1 MRFNICSTKVEVSF
15 TLICFAAIGIILT
28 TFEGFLFCLTSLVIH
43 EAGHL
48 TAMCILGF
56 PPETI
61 KLSLFEI
68 TISDRGRY
76 CRRFFDNF
84 LIILCGPL
92 FNFICFI
99 VFYLLYLLCYEVL
112 FPIAAVN
119 LSVGLFN
126 LLPVM
131 SLDGGQL
138 LYLIL
143 SRRLSE
149 KSAEKIV
156 NIITFIFIFPLA
168 ALGFLLL
175 FKSKYNFSLLFV
187 CVYLIFSLVF
197 KKNRYF

>member
-1 MRFNICSTKVEVSF
+1 MRFKVCSTKIEVSY
-15 TLICFAAIGIILT
+15 TLICFAAIGIIIT
-28 TFEGFLFCLTSLVIH
+28 SFEGFLFCLLSLIIH

-48 TAMCILGF
+48 TTMCILGF
-56 PPETI
+56 PPQKI
-61 KLSLFEI
+61 KLTLFEI
-68 TISDRGRY
+68 SISDNDRY

-99 VFYLLYLLCYEVL
+99 VLYLLYLLHYDIL
-112 FPIAAVN
+112 FPFAAVN

>member
-1 MRFNICSTKVEVSF
+1 MRFKIRSTQIELSY
-15 TLICFAAIGIILT
+15 TLICFAAIGIIIT
-28 TFEGFLFCLTSLVIH
+28 SFEGFLFCLLSIIIH

-56 PPETI
+56 PPERI
-61 KLSLFEI
+61 KLSIFEI
-68 TISDRGRY
+68 SISDNGRY

-92 FNFICFI
+92 FNFICFTLL
-99 VFYLLYLLCYEVL
+99 YLLYLLHYDVL
-112 FPIAAVN
+112 FPFAAVN

-126 LLPVM
+126 MLPVM

-149 KSAEKIV
+149 KSAEKVV

-187 CVYLIFSLVF
+187 CVYLIFSLIF

>member
-1 MRFNICSTKVEVSF
+1 MRFKICSTQIELSY
-15 TLICFAAIGIILT
+15 TLICFAAIGIIVT
-28 TFEGFLFCLTSLVIH
+28 SFKGFLFCFLSLIIH

-48 TAMCILGF
+48 TAMSILGF
-56 PPETI
+56 SPKRI
-61 KLSLFEI
+61 KLSPFEI
-68 TISDRGRY
+68 SISDNSRY

-92 FNFICFI
+92 FNFICFTLL
-99 VFYLLYLLCYEVL
+99 YLLYLLCYDAL
-112 FPIAAVN
+112 FPFAAVN

-126 LLPVM
+126 ILPVM

-149 KSAEKIV
+149 ESAEKVV
-156 NIITFIFIFPLA
+156 NIITFVFIFPLA

-175 FKSKYNFSLLFV
+175 FKSRYNFSLLFV

-197 KKNRYF
+197 KQNRCF

>member
-1 MRFNICSTKVEVSF
+1 MRFKISSTQIELSY
-15 TLICFAAIGIILT
+15 TLICFAAIGIIIT
-28 TFEGFLFCLTSLVIH
+28 SFEDFLFCLLSLIIH
-43 EAGHL
+43 ETGHL

-56 PPETI
+56 PPERI

-68 TISDRGRY
+68 SISDNCRY

-92 FNFICFI
+92 VNFICFTLL
-99 VFYLLYLLCYEVL
+99 YLLYLLHYDVL
-112 FPIAAVN
+112 FPFAAVN

-126 LLPVM
+126 MLPVM

-149 KSAEKIV
+149 KSAEKVV

-187 CVYLIFSLVF
+187 CVYLIFSLIF